1 MDWMLLPLRRYAE
14 FTGRSRRQEYW
25 MFFLFVLLVTIGLS
39 IIEGIFGLRIG
50 EAGILSG
57 LFSLAILIPAI
68 AVGIR
73 RLHDIDR
80 SGWWLL
86 IGLIPFVGAIVMIVF
101 MATRG
106 TTGDNRFG
114 SDPIA
119 NSPLP
124 A

>member
-114 SDPIA
+114 PDPIA

>member
-25 MFFLFVLLVTIGLS
+25 MFFLFVMLVTIGLS
-39 IIEGIFGLRIG
+39 IIEEILGLRIG

-57 LFSLAILIPAI
+57 LFSLAILIPGI

-86 IGLIPFVGAIVMIVF
+86 IGLVPLVGAIVLIVF

-106 TTGDNRFG
+106 TAGDNRFG
-114 SDPIA
+114 ADPIA

>member
-25 MFFLFVLLVTIGLS
+25 MFFLFVMLVTIGLS
-39 IIEGIFGLRIG
+39 IVEGIIGLRIG
-50 EAGILSG
+50 DAGILSG
-57 LFSLAILIPAI
+57 LFSLAVLIPGI

-86 IGLIPFVGAIVMIVF
+86 IGLVPLVGAIVLIVF

-106 TTGDNRFG
+106 TAGDNRFG
-114 SDPIA
+114 ADPIA